1 MFYQLIFTNFLF
13 KYLVLLLPCI
23 LLKRTILFMSIKNT
37 LLFILFACL
46 LSACEKESTF
56 TGFNGTGKKPIYI
69 SLSELG
75 DIKNLPPQTIEQ
87 TGTIFLR
94 DTLFFM
100 LEFKKGIHVFNILD
114 TMNTAA
120 LTFWN
125 IPAITDFTISGN
137 RVYADSWRD
146 LVTID
151 VSDLYQIQEVGRNKD
166 TFKPVLYP
174 PLYDGYFECVDEN
187 KGVLIGWEDAL
198 LENARCNTN

>member
-1 MFYQLIFTNFLF
+1 
-13 KYLVLLLPCI
+13 
-23 LLKRTILFMSIKNT
+23 MSVKNT
-37 LLFILFACL
+37 LLVFLYACF

-56 TGFNGTGKKPIYI
+56 TGFNGNGKKPIYI
-69 SLSELG
+69 PLSELG

-151 VSDLYQIQEVGRNKD
+151 ISDLYQIREISRNKD
-166 TFKPVLYP
+166 TFKPILYP
-174 PLYDGYFECVDEN
+174 PLYDGHFECVDES
-187 KGVLIGWEDAL
+187 KGVLIGWEDAI

>member
-1 MFYQLIFTNFLF
+1 
-13 KYLVLLLPCI
+13 
-23 LLKRTILFMSIKNT
+23 MSIKNT
-37 LLFILFACL
+37 LLFLWFTCL
-46 LSACEKESTF
+46 LAACEKESSY
-56 TGFNGTGKKPIYI
+56 TGFSGTGKRPIYI
-69 SLSELG
+69 PLSELG
-75 DIKNLPPQTIEQ
+75 AIKNLPPQTIGQ

-137 RVYADSWRD
+137 RIYADSWRD

-151 VSDLYQIQEVGRNKD
+151 ISDLYQIKEVSRNKD
-166 TFKPVLYP
+166 TFQPVLYP
-174 PLYDGYFECVDEN
+174 PLYDGIFECVDES
-187 KGVLIGWEDAL
+187 KGVLIGWQTVFI
-198 LENARCNTN
+198 ENARCNTN